1 MLDMY
6 EAGDRRYSRQAWVLW
21 MTFSVDLWLRSLFP
35 ELTGAPGPMV
45 RDLEPRKGVRD
56 ID

>member
-1 MLDMY
+1 MY